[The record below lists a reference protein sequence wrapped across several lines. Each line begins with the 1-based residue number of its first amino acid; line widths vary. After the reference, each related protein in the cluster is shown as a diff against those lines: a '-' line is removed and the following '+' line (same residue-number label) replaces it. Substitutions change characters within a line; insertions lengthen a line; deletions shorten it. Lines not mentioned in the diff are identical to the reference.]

1 MNFMNNNTNPIII
14 GIDHGYGNI
23 KTAHCCFK
31 TGVAAYDTEPTFKSN
46 LIVYEGRYYL
56 IGEEHKEFISDKMT
70 DNDYYILTLAAVAR
84 EMNIRKL
91 TSARVHL
98 AAGLPLT
105 CRAEAEQK
113 RRYRMKQIYTTT
125 LRLNLTDEDDRRA
138 YEHLQRMDK
147 KQYRSY
153 SKAIVTVIN
162 DHFERQARFE
172 SDPYLETREK
182 EDAFLKRITEVI
194 EQGLRFAPVGM
205 PIFTQPTVPEVAT
218 TEDDENIS
226 TALDFAD
233 SF

>member
-1 MNFMNNNTNPIII
+1 
-14 GIDHGYGNI
+14 
-23 KTAHCCFK
+23 
-31 TGVAAYDTEPTFKSN
+31 
-46 LIVYEGRYYL
+46 
-56 IGEEHKEFISDKMT
+56 
-70 DNDYYILTLAAVAR
+70 
-84 EMNIRKL
+84 
-91 TSARVHL
+91 
-98 AAGLPLT
+98 
-105 CRAEAEQK
+105 
-113 RRYRMKQIYTTT
+113 MKQIYTTT
-125 LRLNLTDEDDRRA
+125 LRLNLSDEDDCRA

-153 SKAIVTVIN
+153 SKAIVTAIN
-162 DHFERQARFE
+162 DHFERQARLA